1 MSSYKII
8 VVGDSSVGK
17 TSIINRYCNQSFT
30 HSMTSTIGVDYK
42 IKQIRNE
49 GNDVR
54 LQIWDT
60 AGQERY
66 VNMTKSFFRRVNAV
80 IFMFSIID

>member
-1 MSSYKII
+1 
-8 VVGDSSVGK
+8 
-17 TSIINRYCNQSFT
+17 
-30 HSMTSTIGVDYK
+30 
-42 IKQIRNE
+42 
-49 GNDVR
+49 

-80 IFMFSIID
+80 IFMFSIIDESSFKNVSKWMKIAFGEVHGSVTKLLVGTKMDLYE